1 MPTGLI
7 FILSHSTMI
16 ERVSYVQTRRP
27 KVVHVKKSPA
37 HKAYSYFRPG
47 GKTRVQATLIV
58 NRGKPGKGP
67 KVIPV
72 TRPGMLSAYG
82 YSVSKSPL
90 ARHRALGKAIT
101 YGMQKPLAV
110 FHRLQA
116 VATLSKRTM
125 PSYARTYRYD
135 RNYIGRKFLGSQ

>member
-1 MPTGLI
+1 
-7 FILSHSTMI
+7 MI

-27 KVVHVKKSPA
+27 MVVRVKKTRA
-37 HKAYSYFRPG
+37 HKAYSYYRPG
-47 GKTRVQATLIV
+47 GKSRIQASLIV

-72 TRPGMLSAYG
+72 TRPGMLTAYG

-90 ARHRALGKAIT
+90 ARHRALTKAIT
-101 YGMQKPLAV
+101 YGAQKPLAV

-116 VATLSKRTM
+116 IATLSKRTL
-125 PSYARTYRYD
+125 PSYAKTYRYD
-135 RNYIGRKFLGSQ
+135 RNYVGRKFLGSK

>member
-1 MPTGLI
+1 
-7 FILSHSTMI
+7 MI

-27 KVVHVKKSPA
+27 MVIRVKKTRA
-37 HKAYSYFRPG
+37 HKAYSYYRPG
-47 GKTRVQATLIV
+47 GKSRVQATLIV

-90 ARHRALGKAIT
+90 ARHRALTKAIT
-101 YGMQKPLAV
+101 YGAQKALAV

-116 VATLSKRTM
+116 IATLSKRTL
-125 PSYARTYRYD
+125 PSYTRTYRYD
-135 RNYIGRKFLGSQ
+135 RNYIGRKFLGSK